1 MIKIFR
7 ESVFPVKTHQHGWNA
22 VLKLMRTHF
31 HQQTG
36 APAFLDDFVDI
47 SFGSNSS
54 DPGLPYRHPWVGII
68 HHPVKIPVA
77 DPVLALLGAGTM
89 MHTSLF
95 RESVK
100 HCKALI
106 TFSLSNA
113 REIRKV
119 LDEIGAIVPV
129 FSVAHPTDQNV
140 PLFSFE
146 VFAQKTREINAVGFW
161 LRRLQTFAEL
171 RTDLKKRYIFMSHRV
186 DERVAHLRKCTA
198 GLPQNFKIVPYL
210 DHEDYNHALATG
222 IGFAD
227 YYAVCASNTI
237 IEHIAR
243 GTPLL
248 VNPEPSVIDYLGKEY
263 PFYFTDLKEAEDK
276 LRDMKL
282 IQATHEYLK
291 SPKYAAMLSYDYFI
305 QGMRTI
311 LTKVLA

>member
-22 VLKLMRTHF
+22 VLKLMRTHL
-31 HQQTG
+31 HTQAG

-47 SFGSNSS
+47 SFGSNSG

-77 DPVLALLGAGTM
+77 DPLLALKGAGAM

-106 TFSLSNA
+106 TFSPSNA
-113 REIRKV
+113 REIRTV
-119 LDEIGAIVPV
+119 VAEIGAIVPV
-129 FSVAHPTDQNV
+129 YSVAHPTDQNV

-146 VFAQKTREINAVGFW
+146 VFKKTRQVNAVGFW
-161 LRRLQTFAEL
+161 LRRLQTFASL
-171 RTDLKKRYIFMSHRV
+171 RTDLEKRYIFMSHRV

-198 GLPQNFKIVPYL
+198 GQPQNFTVVPYL

-222 IGFAD
+222 VGFAD

-237 IEHIAR
+237 LEHIAR
-243 GTPLL
+243 RTPLL
-248 VNPEPSVIDYLGKEY
+248 VNPEPSVIDYLGKDY
-263 PFYFTDLKEAEDK
+263 PLYFTDLKEAEAK
-276 LRDMKL
+276 LHDMKL
-282 IQATHEYLK
+282 IEATTEYLK
-291 SPKYAAMLSYDYFI
+291 SPKFDMMVNYEHFI
-305 QGMRTI
+305 STMKAI